1 MLILRLYATS
11 YVHFLFTNLKNK
23 MPSLVTH
30 LDIKVAALKIKIEIK
45 NMTLVFIGIGTGL
58 DEFIIHL

>member
-1 MLILRLYATS
+1 MI
-11 YVHFLFTNLKNK
+11 
-23 MPSLVTH
+23 H

-45 NMTLVFIGIGTGL
+45 NMTLVFIGI